1 MKGVGVVPIPFFIQL
16 KMIRNKKITSYTPVE
31 NWALTLVEA
40 KRHLNILDDSFDDL
54 INDYL
59 ASAHVWLYNETAI
72 LIKGEVL
79 GYMQEWD
86 DFRVDVAKVDTLAIY
101 YYDLDNTRTLLS
113 SSNYY
118 WNNGLYSYIELKGN
132 LPSLYVKD
140 FAIEIEITTLANTD
154 PMVKQALRMLVA
166 DMFEN
171 RQNEILGSTGRII
184 SRGTM
189 YQLSLVSQ
197 RTEI

>member
-1 MKGVGVVPIPFFIQL
+1 
-16 KMIRNKKITSYTPVE
+16 MIRNKKITSYTPVE

-118 WNNGLYSYIELKGN
+118 WNNGLYSYIELKGSI
-132 LPSLYVKD
+132 PSLYVKD

>member
-1 MKGVGVVPIPFFIQL
+1 MPIPFFIQL

-31 NWALTLVEA
+31 NWGLTLVEA

-118 WNNGLYSYIELKGN
+118 WNNGLYSYIELKGSI
-132 LPSLYVKD
+132 PSLYVKD

-189 YQLSLVSQ
+189 YQLSLISQ

>member
-1 MKGVGVVPIPFFIQL
+1 MPIPFFIQL
-16 KMIRNKKITSYTPVE
+16 KMIRNKKITTYTPAE
-31 NWALTLVEA
+31 NWGLTLVEA

-118 WNNGLYSYIELKGN
+118 WNNGLYSYIELKGSI
-132 LPSLYVKD
+132 PSLYVKD

>member
-1 MKGVGVVPIPFFIQL
+1 VGVVPIPFFIQL

-113 SSNYY
+113 SSNYH

>member
-1 MKGVGVVPIPFFIQL
+1 MPIPFFIQS
-16 KMIRNKKITSYTPVE
+16 KMIRNKKITTYTPVE
-31 NWALTLVEA
+31 NWGLTLAEA

-86 DFRVDVAKVDTLAIY
+86 DFRVDVAKVDTLEIY
-101 YYDLDNTRTLLS
+101 YYDIDNTRTLLS
-113 SSNYY
+113 SDNYY
-118 WNNGLYSYIELKGN
+118 WNNGLYSYIELKGSI
-132 LPSLYVKD
+132 PSLYVKD

-171 RQNEILGSTGRII
+171 RQNEINGSTGRII
-184 SRGTM
+184 TRGTM

>member
-1 MKGVGVVPIPFFIQL
+1 MPIPFFIQL
-16 KMIRNKKITSYTPVE
+16 KMIRNKKITSYTPAE

-189 YQLSLVSQ
+189 YQLSLISQ

>member
-1 MKGVGVVPIPFFIQL
+1 MPIPFFYTI

-72 LIKGEVL
+72 FVKGSIL

-118 WNNGLYSYIELKGN
+118 WNNGLYSYIELKGSI
-132 LPSLYVKD
+132 PSLYVKD

-171 RQNEILGSTGRII
+171 RQNEINGSTGRII
-184 SRGTM
+184 TRGTM
-189 YQLSLVSQ
+189 YQLSLISQ

>member
-118 WNNGLYSYIELKGN
+118 WNNGLYSYIELKGSI
-132 LPSLYVKD
+132 PSLYVKD
-140 FAIEIEITTLANTD
+140 FAIEVEITTLANTD

-189 YQLSLVSQ
+189 YQLSLISQ
-197 RTEI
+197 RTEL

>member
-1 MKGVGVVPIPFFIQL
+1 
-16 KMIRNKKITSYTPVE
+16 
-31 NWALTLVEA
+31 
-40 KRHLNILDDSFDDL
+40 
-54 INDYL
+54 
-59 ASAHVWLYNETAI
+59 
-72 LIKGEVL
+72 
-79 GYMQEWD
+79 MQEWD
-86 DFRVDVAKVDTLAIY
+86 DFRVDVAKVDTIAIY
-101 YYDLDNTRTLLS
+101 YYDLDNTRTLLN

-118 WNNGLYSYIELKGN
+118 WNNGLYSYIEFKGS
-132 LPSLYVKD
+132 LPTLYVKD
-140 FAIEIEITTLANTD
+140 FAIEVEITTLANTD

-189 YQLSLVSQ
+189 YQLSLISQ